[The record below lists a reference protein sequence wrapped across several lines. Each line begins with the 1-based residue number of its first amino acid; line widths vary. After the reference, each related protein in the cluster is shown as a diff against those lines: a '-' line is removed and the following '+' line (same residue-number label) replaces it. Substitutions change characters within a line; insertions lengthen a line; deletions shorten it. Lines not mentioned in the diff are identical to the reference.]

1 MPVNRPHVALIIETS
16 KAFGRGLLRGI
27 SKYVRAHGPW
37 SIYVDERAVGEAPPT
52 WLSDWE
58 GHGVIVRAQSREL
71 ATAVCKLRVPVV
83 DTLRQF
89 DDLGLPAIY
98 TNDAAISESA
108 AAHLISK
115 GFRNFAF
122 VGVEGAYWSDLR
134 CAAFE
139 AAVRRE
145 GLQCDIYE
153 PISRRRFRKSW
164 EGGQD
169 DLCEWMQALPKPVGI
184 MAAHDLR
191 ALCVLDA
198 CRRTGT
204 AVPEHAAIVGVDN
217 DELLCD
223 LADPPLSS
231 VPHDLDRMGHES
243 AALLARIM
251 NGESAPRVP
260 SFVEPFSIVSRQ
272 STDIVAIED
281 PVVASAMR
289 FIREHA
295 CNGIRIEDVVTHT
308 GWSRRVLERAFE
320 RHVGIS
326 PHAQIV
332 RMQMERIKQL
342 LAETD
347 LSIESIA
354 KRGGFA
360 YPAYL
365 CVAFKKHTGQT
376 PNEYRRAKQEQLP
389 AVASKEPQRRT
400 TTRRN
405 GRSRTRAT

>member
-1 MPVNRPHVALIIETS
+1 MPPFRPHVALIVETS
-16 KAFGRGLLRGI
+16 KGFGRGLLRGI
-27 SKYVRAHGPW
+27 SKYVRADGPW
-37 SIYVDERAVGEAPPT
+37 SIYVDERAAGDPPPT
-52 WLSDWE
+52 WLRDWE
-58 GHGVIVRAQSREL
+58 GHGVIVRAQTREL
-71 ATAVCKLRVPVV
+71 ADAVLKLRVPVV

-89 DDLGLPAIY
+89 DALMLPAIY
-98 TNDAAISESA
+98 TNDALVSA
-108 AAHLISK
+108 HAAEHLLAK

-122 VGVEGAYWSDLR
+122 VGVENAHWSDLR
-134 CAAFE
+134 CAGFE
-139 AAVRRE
+139 AAVRRAGHE
-145 GLQCDIYE
+145 CHVYE

-169 DLCEWMQALPKPVGI
+169 DLCEWINDLPKPVGI

-204 AVPEHAAIVGVDN
+204 AVPEHAAIIGVDN

-231 VPHDLDRMGHES
+231 VPHDLDRMGHEA
-243 AALLARIM
+243 AALLARLM
-251 NGESAPRVP
+251 NGEAAPAQP
-260 SFVEPFSIVSRQ
+260 TFVDPFSVVARQ
-272 STDIVAIED
+272 STDIVAIDD

-295 CNGIRIEDVVTHT
+295 CDGIKIDDVATHT

-332 RMQMERIKQL
+332 RTQLDRIKQL
-342 LAETD
+342 LTETE
-347 LSIESIA
+347 LSIEVIA
-354 KRGGFA
+354 DKSGFA
-360 YPAYL
+360 YPAYMS
-365 CVAFKKHTGQT
+365 VAFKKQTGQT
-376 PNEYRRAKQEQLP
+376 PIEFRRAARQ
-389 AVASKEPQRRT
+389 ASVASTAGRKSSRRKSGFA
-400 TTRRN
+400 RP
-405 GRSRTRAT
+405 RSS